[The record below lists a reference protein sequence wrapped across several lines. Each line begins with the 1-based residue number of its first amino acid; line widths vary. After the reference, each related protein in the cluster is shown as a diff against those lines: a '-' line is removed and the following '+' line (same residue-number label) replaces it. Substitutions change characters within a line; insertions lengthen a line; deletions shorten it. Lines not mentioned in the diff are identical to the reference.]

1 MDLSEL
7 NYKSIVENAKDIIIV
22 TKATPLDDPGPEIV
36 YVNKAFIELTG
47 FSSEEV
53 IGKTPRILQSDDTE
67 LDAKRKIRAAL
78 EAKKPVRTK
87 IKNFTKSGKSYWVD
101 LSILPLPNENGEI
114 THFAAI
120 QRDIT
125 EQKKMEDELNELC
138 RTDPLTNALN
148 RRAYNDMLLREFSR
162 FGRSN
167 HKYSIIMI
175 DLDDFKKINDL
186 HGHDAG
192 DRVLIEV
199 TEKCK
204 DCLRV
209 HDSIARIGGEEFSI
223 ILSYTDAKQAQ
234 TVAERIRKE
243 IALFPLLIGGERI
256 EITIS
261 VGIAEVLE
269 DDRDHRQIVKRA
281 DKMLYQAKNRGK
293 NQVCAQV

>member
-1 MDLSEL
+1 
-7 NYKSIVENAKDIIIV
+7 
-22 TKATPLDDPGPEIV
+22 
-36 YVNKAFIELTG
+36 
-47 FSSEEV
+47 
-53 IGKTPRILQSDDTE
+53 
-67 LDAKRKIRAAL
+67 
-78 EAKKPVRTK
+78 
-87 IKNFTKSGKSYWVD
+87 
-101 LSILPLPNENGEI
+101 
-114 THFAAI
+114 
-120 QRDIT
+120 
-125 EQKKMEDELNELC
+125 
-138 RTDPLTNALN
+138 
-148 RRAYNDMLLREFSR
+148 
-162 FGRSN
+162 
-167 HKYSIIMI
+167 MI

-209 HDSIARIGGEEFSI
+209 HDSISRIGGEEFSI

-269 DDRDHRQIVKRA
+269 DDRDHRQIVKERTRCFIKQRIEGRIKFGLKYELTL
-281 DKMLYQAKNRGK
+281 DFLKSSIYQK
-293 NQVCAQV
+293 

>member
-1 MDLSEL
+1 M
-7 NYKSIVENAKDIIIV
+7 
-22 TKATPLDDPGPEIV
+22 
-36 YVNKAFIELTG
+36 
-47 FSSEEV
+47 
-53 IGKTPRILQSDDTE
+53 
-67 LDAKRKIRAAL
+67 

-87 IKNFTKSGKSYWVD
+87 IRIFKIGKELLGGSEYT
-101 LSILPLPNENGEI
+101 STSNEKGEI

-125 EQKKMEDELNELC
+125 EQNGRRVERTC

-234 TVAERIRKE
+234 TVAERIRK
-243 IALFPLLIGGERI
+243 
-256 EITIS
+256 
-261 VGIAEVLE
+261 
-269 DDRDHRQIVKRA
+269 K
-281 DKMLYQAKNRGK
+281 
-293 NQVCAQV
+293 

>member
-1 MDLSEL
+1 MGHLLLRTALATTLGVGLHLGALSPVLAQGVPVVDTQNIAQNIQQLRQMIEDEILQNEQLTQLREQLGLLTDQLAEL
-7 NYKSIVENAKDIIIV
+7 QRTYEAL
-22 TKATPLDDPGPEIV
+22 TRLAELPEI
-36 YVNKAFIELTG
+36 I
-47 FSSEEV
+47 
-53 IGKTPRILQSDDTE
+53 RTE
-67 LDAKRKIRAAL
+67 
-78 EAKKPVRTK
+78 
-87 IKNFTKSGKSYWVD
+87 
-101 LSILPLPNENGEI
+101 
-114 THFAAI
+114 
-120 QRDIT
+120 
-125 EQKKMEDELNELC
+125 MEDELNELC

-293 NQVCAQV
+293 NQVCAQA